1 MTLESI
7 LLRKIAEARTGRAG
21 QGRLSLDDPN
31 HRGTV
36 VLDLELCDTLGCR
49 LREIQIVRREPLADL
64 AAAARRYADRVT
76 GLLETLTVHEIDTGR
91 QVALLRS
98 DAPAARGEAV
108 AYYEITLTPSELK
121 LCRWEGSRNA
131 SGRKQ
136 VSFALTNEA
145 LFKLVED
152 LLN

>member
-7 LLRKIAEARTGRAG
+7 LLRKLAEARTGRAG

-31 HRGTV
+31 HRGTL

-49 LREIQIVRREPLADL
+49 LREIQILRREPQTDL
-64 AAAARRYADRVT
+64 ATAARRYADRVT
-76 GLLETLTVHEIDTGR
+76 GLLESLTVYEVDPDRHI
-91 QVALLRS
+91 ALLRS
-98 DAPAARGEAV
+98 DTPAARGEAV
-108 AYYEITLTPSELK
+108 AYYEISLTPSELK

-145 LFKLVED
+145 LIKLVED